1 MTNEP
6 KPSEKDIAR
15 WERIKQEMLDR
26 ADIVAEFADDEREAL
41 NDSPDLRAAS
51 VIMRSYSSA
60 KLIRR
65 FLSDMVLTPLV
76 SVFFIYV

>member
-1 MTNEP
+1 MTNET

-41 NDSPDLRAAS
+41 NELRWAS
-51 VIMRSYSSA
+51 MSISEDVSYLMDFCFSDVIILPRS
-60 KLIRR
+60 
-65 FLSDMVLTPLV
+65 
-76 SVFFIYV
+76 